1 MSTLENESLLETIE
15 EDIKSEL
22 EALNIEISEKELSNL
37 CYAEL
42 TTRSN

>member
-1 MSTLENESLLETIE
+1 MTTLQNEILLETIE

-37 CYAEL
+37 CYAEF
-42 TTRSN
+42 TNRSN